1 MIFEE
6 RTIETAYLY
15 LKNYTYHDNLN
26 LFLRQ
31 RVAEFEIDNFDV
43 SITELADILNEENT
57 VEHPIFN
64 KWISKISY
72 HVLPKSISQA
82 GSANK
87 KEEQGLFLT
96 NVRSAEKYTTEKI
109 NYFINAPIQ
118 LHIIEILWTLIVGSL
133 LDKQLTK
140 DCYGNR
146 LSDYALNFH
155 QKKSR
160 GEVFKRY
167 VEQYNQWRDKA
178 IKTAREEA
186 EKGENVA
193 LFSLDFQSF
202 FYNIDIKF
210 DDIRKEIKNDKR
222 AELLTNL
229 LEKIVVR
236 YDETISS
243 KLKISHPECEK
254 KTGLPIGLASS
265 SVLANWYLREFDK
278 KVAYEIRPIYYG
290 RYVDDILMV
299 FKQPDLHD
307 KSNEKT
313 PFADFI
319 ETYLCLLKKEEKG
332 ESYFIKV
339 DANKIS
345 VQKDKLILHYFD
357 KEHSLAG
364 LEVFKQELEERSS
377 AFKFLPDDKHI
388 NSDLNK
394 FAYDVLYDG
403 SANKLRSVVGLSE
416 NETEFSRYLS
426 SHITAHRLCKVDK
439 KHQVLPQLKLFLRG
453 TNVLKF
459 HRLWEKVY
467 QYMTVV
473 QDEKALTKFYE
484 DLNKEID
491 KLSFEKSSEINT
503 KLKSDLKRFNDLA
516 FALSLALKGSQ
527 HYKDTSNS
535 SSKETFTYQFRESNL
550 IRHHL
555 VAWSLANFTDY
566 DGDLTDE
573 TAFRQYTLK
582 VELNDN

>member
-82 GSANK
+82 ESK
-87 KEEQGLFLT
+87 KEQGLFLT

-146 LSDYALNFH
+146 LSDCALNFH
-155 QKKSR
+155 KKESR

-167 VEQYNQWRDKA
+167 VEQYNKWRDEA
-178 IKTAREEA
+178 IKTAIEEA

-210 DDIRKEIKNDKR
+210 DDIRKGIKNNKS

-236 YDETISS
+236 YNETISNE
-243 KLKISHPECEK
+243 LKISHHECEK

-265 SVLANWYLREFDK
+265 SVLANWYLCEFDK

-319 ETYLCLLKKEEKG
+319 ETYLHLLEKEDNG

-403 SANKLRSVVGLSE
+403 SANKLRSIVGLSE
-416 NETEFSRYLS
+416 NETELSRYLS

-473 QDEKALTKFYE
+473 QDEKSILDFYKY
-484 DLNKEID
+484 LNNEIR
-491 KLSFEKSSEINT
+491 KLSFEKSHKINT
-503 KLKSDLKRFNDLA
+503 KLKSDLRRFNDLA
-516 FALSLALKGSQ
+516 FALSLALKDVK

-535 SSKETFTYQFRESNL
+535 SSKKETFASQFRESNL

-555 VAWSLANFTDY
+555 VAWPLANFTDY